1 MKTQFIRTI
10 ILLGIVIGIYF
21 LISCSLDTPE
31 APQHDNPWDPAN
43 PSPPRAPVN
52 LLGHVLSETSLSLSW
67 EDQSGNETGF
77 IIEQG
82 EGDLPQDS
90 LWSAVDTVDANTVT
104 ATLQDRHPATE
115 YRYRVLAVNPAG
127 KSTPTELVLFLNTA
141 DAAPTQPIGLTV
153 ERIDGLRVQL
163 RWLDLS
169 ANEIEF
175 DIEGGVSPQV
185 YTELA
190 HAPANSTSWISGD
203 LRPFEEYNFRIR
215 ATNTYGKSAYV
226 TAGPLI
232 PGQTA
237 LSAPFAVTA
246 SAISES
252 QIHIQWNDSNII
264 AERFLL
270 RESVGDTDTFQQIA
284 VIGIDSLEIILNGRT
299 PNTTYYYLLVAQNRL
314 RTSPASNF
322 DRAST
327 AEVVPLPPSLASAA
341 IEDELTVRLTWQDN
355 SDIETGFEL
364 AESYD
369 NSQNYVTLDTI
380 PASSTILQIPRC
392 IPYETKHYRLRS
404 LGEFGASVW
413 LNFPPVTPGGFAPKP
428 PTSLSAVALSPHEI
442 RLNWLDNSQI
452 EENYEIVVRNGIYWT
467 LERTLPAE
475 TTNHI
480 FNNLQPNSTHAYNV
494 RAVNRF
500 GVSQYT
506 SAVEVTTPGPPV
518 APTNLVATG
527 DSPTR
532 ITLNWSMAENA
543 NQSGFIIEDSL
554 VGSVGWTHVDS
565 VKSPAIRSY
574 RFENSPRFVANY
586 FRIKS
591 FNEYGS
597 SLWSNIDPGMPHS
610 LVAFVACNETGVVAV
625 DVTDPTNPE
634 RISSIIT
641 PGFALKPIIA
651 GDRLFLACSQ
661 GGIACLDISSPSQM
675 VQMDF
680 SGTNT
685 RAYDVT
691 TDSAGY
697 LFVGE
702 NEGIEVFDV
711 RDPANLRPVA
721 SYSTGTTVQ
730 RVLYYSNR
738 LYASCSD
745 AGTLRFDVTNR
756 NSAPIL
762 RATGAT
768 GSAAFSAALYG
779 QLSIMTAEYA
789 SGVKARGYNDLVES
803 DGVDLGGNV
812 TDITQRAG
820 QSFYAAAGRRIVSLF
835 GVSELGSLATPDDI
849 WQLKCYEDRLYAC
862 ADNAGLLIYNV
873 FNGTSLELF
882 SNFRTPGPA
891 RGVAVREYK

>member
-10 ILLGIVIGIYF
+10 IVLGIVVGIYF

-52 LLGHVLSETSLSLSW
+52 LSGQVLSETSLSLNW

-82 EGDLPQDS
+82 DGDLPQDS
-90 LWSAVDTVDANTVT
+90 LWSAVDTVDASTVT
-104 ATLQDRHPATE
+104 TTLLNRHPATE
-115 YRYRVLAVNPAG
+115 YRYRVLSYNPAG
-127 KSTPTELVLFLNTA
+127 KSTPPEQVLFLNTA
-141 DAAPTQPIGLTV
+141 DAAPTPPDGLTV
-153 ERIDGLRVQL
+153 EKIDGLRVQL
-163 RWLDLS
+163 RWRDLS
-169 ANEIEF
+169 SNETEF
-175 DIEGGVSPQV
+175 DIEGGVSPEV

-190 HAPANSTSWISGD
+190 HAPINSTSWISGD

-215 ATNTYGKSAYV
+215 ATNDYGKSAYV

-237 LSAPFAVTA
+237 LSAPFGVTA

-270 RESVGDTDTFQQIA
+270 RESVGDTNFFQQVA
-284 VIGIDSLEIILNGRT
+284 VIGVDSLEIFLNGRT

-314 RTSPASNF
+314 RTSAASNF

-327 AEVVPLPPSLASAA
+327 AEVVPVPPSLASAA
-341 IEDELTVRLTWQDN
+341 VENELAVRLTWQDN

-364 AESYD
+364 AESID
-369 NSQNYVTLDTI
+369 NRQNYITLDTL
-380 PASSTILQIPRC
+380 PASTTVHQISGC
-392 IPYETKHYRLRS
+392 TPYATRHYRLRS
-404 LGEFGASVW
+404 LGEFGASAW
-413 LNFPPVTPGGFAPKP
+413 INFPSVTPGGFAPKP
-428 PTSLSAVALSPHEI
+428 PSSLSAVALSPNEI
-442 RLNWLDNSQI
+442 RLNWIDNSQI
-452 EENYEIVVRNGIYWT
+452 EESYEIVVRNGIYWT
-467 LERTLPAE
+467 LETTRPAD
-475 TTNHI
+475 TTQ
-480 FNNLQPNSTHAYNV
+480 FVFTSLQPNSTYAYNI

-500 GVSQYT
+500 GASQYAT
-506 SAVEVTTPGPPV
+506 AVEVTTPGHPV

-532 ITLNWSMAENA
+532 ITLTWSMAENA
-543 NQSGFIIEDSL
+543 NHAGFIIEDSL
-554 VGSVGWTHVDS
+554 AGSEGWALLDS
-565 VKSPAIRSY
+565 VKSPAIRNY
-574 RFENSPRFVANY
+574 RYENSPRFVANY

-591 FNEYGS
+591 YNEHGS
-597 SLWSNIDPGMPHS
+597 SLRSNIDSGMPYS
-610 LVAFVACNETGVVAV
+610 LVAFVACNETGVVAL
-625 DVTDPTNPE
+625 DVSDPANPE

-661 GGIACLDISSPSQM
+661 GGVACLDVSSPARM
-675 VQMDF
+675 VQIDF
-680 SGTNT
+680 SVTNT

-711 RDPANLRPVA
+711 REPTNLRSVA

-738 LYASCSD
+738 LFASCSD
-745 AGTLRFDVTNR
+745 AGTLRLDVTNR

-768 GSAAFSAALYG
+768 GSAAFAAALYG
-779 QLSIMTAEYA
+779 QFSVMTAEYA
-789 SGVKARGYNDLVES
+789 SGVKSRGYNDLVES

-812 TDITQRAG
+812 TDIAHRAG
-820 QSFYAAAGRRIVSLF
+820 QSFYAAVGRRIVSLNLI
-835 GVSELGSLATPDDI
+835 SELGSLATPDDV
-849 WQLKCYEDRLYAC
+849 WHLKCYNDRLYAC
-862 ADNAGLLIYNV
+862 TDNAGLLIYNV
-873 FNGTSLELF
+873 YNGTSLELLG
-882 SNFRTPGPA
+882 SFRTPGPA
-891 RGVAVREYK
+891 RGVAVREYR